1 MRCAKCSR
9 PSCGLASS
17 VASSSPFITKRSVRP
32 PGLAWRLIHA
42 LPMGL
47 WLAGSAAS
55 AAFGAAAADAAP
67 QAAAPLGPT
76 LIVALAFA
84 AIHLLGRL
92 MSFLRTTP
100 RSVWLSAAGGISV
113 AYVFVHILPELDH
126 HQDLL
131 NAWSERL
138 RLSGPSERYIYY
150 VALIGLAAFY
160 GLESVAR
167 SSARRGVERDGRR
180 HPSFRAFWL
189 HLASYAAFNVLI
201 GYLLLHREEVG
212 LLGLLTYAVAM
223 ATHFVVAD
231 QGLRGQFYPAY
242 DKVGRWILAA
252 TPLFGWVLGAVIDV
266 PPLAVSALF
275 AFLAG
280 GVVLNVLKEELPE
293 HRESHFWAFALGAGL
308 YAALLLATD

>member
-9 PSCGLASS
+9 PSCGRASS
-17 VASSSPFITKRSVRP
+17 VPSSRPFITRRSVRP
-32 PGLAWRLIHA
+32 QGVAWRLIHA
-42 LPMGL
+42 LPIGM

-67 QAAAPLGPT
+67 HPPVSLGPT
-76 LIVALAFA
+76 LIVALAFG
-84 AIHLLGRL
+84 AIHLLGRP

-131 NAWSERL
+131 NAWSDRL
-138 RLSGPSERYIYY
+138 NLSGPSERYIYY
-150 VALIGLAAFY
+150 VSLIGLAAFY
-160 GLESVAR
+160 GLETVAR
-167 SSARRGVERDGRR
+167 RAARRGDGRDGRR

-212 LLGLLTYAVAM
+212 LVNLLTYAVAM

-231 QGLRGQFYPAY
+231 QGLRAQFHPAY

-252 TPLFGWVLGAVIDV
+252 TPLFGWALGAVIDV

-280 GVVLNVLKEELPE
+280 GVMLNVLKEELPE
-293 HRESHFWAFALGAGL
+293 HRESHFSAFALGAGL